1 MKILRNP
8 CLLLCAVLMAG
19 CGNGVSV
26 GYGLNGLQL
35 PSTTRA
41 GDRVERLN
49 TAHAY
54 STDTVSQQA
63 SAPDQQAVTG
73 AIVAIVVLIALVA
86 LADDKSACTGSACG
100 D

>member
-1 MKILRNP
+1 MKILRKP
-8 CLLLCAVLMAG
+8 CLLLCAALLAG

-35 PSTTRA
+35 PSETWA
-41 GDRVERLN
+41 GDRVERLD
-49 TAHAY
+49 TAHAG

-63 SAPDQQAVTG
+63 SAADPQAVTG
-73 AIVAIVVLIALVA
+73 AIVAVVVLVALVV